1 MIQRISKG
9 YAVGL
14 SNHSSMQGSSE
25 MFKKSEVFEVSSISK
40 KYDEDYSEK
49 EEFEVVS
56 KELKCRFCQKNA
68 EFERL
73 FRVCKCEIK
82 FSAHKSCLNAQ
93 RKKKCKNC
101 ESK

>member
-40 KYDEDYSEK
+40 KYDEDDSEK

-56 KELKCRFCQKNA
+56 K
-68 EFERL
+68 
-73 FRVCKCEIK
+73 
-82 FSAHKSCLNAQ
+82 
-93 RKKKCKNC
+93 
-101 ESK
+101 